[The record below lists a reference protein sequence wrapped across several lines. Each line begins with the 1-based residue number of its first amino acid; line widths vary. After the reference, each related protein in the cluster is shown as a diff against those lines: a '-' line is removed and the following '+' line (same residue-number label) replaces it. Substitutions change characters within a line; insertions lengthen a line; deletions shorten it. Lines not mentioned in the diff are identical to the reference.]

1 MQPEWPFFLFVG
13 LILLVVAVIM
23 GLSYV
28 LGPRRPDRYE
38 ARPYESGVKA
48 TDLPQGGTSVEFFR
62 LAVFF
67 VIFDVEAVFLFAWAV
82 AVREVGW
89 SGYVEMLVFVGALL
103 AALIYLWRLG
113 SLDWRSTARRHR
125 QG

>member
-1 MQPEWPFFLFVG
+1 LFIG
-13 LILLVVAVIM
+13 LVLLVVSAM
-23 GLSYV
+23 LGLSYV
-28 LGPRRPDRYE
+28 LGSRKAGGRPGE
-38 ARPYESGVKA
+38 PYESGIRA
-48 TDLPQGGTSVEFFR
+48 TALPRGGVPVEFFR

-89 SGYVEMLVFVGALL
+89 SGYLEMLVFVGALL

-113 SLDWRSTARRHR
+113 ALDWRNREKRDR

>member
-1 MQPEWPFFLFVG
+1 MQAEWPFFLFIG

-23 GLSYV
+23 SLSYV
-28 LGPRRPDRYE
+28 LGPRRPGRRIG
-38 ARPYESGVKA
+38 RPYESGVAA
-48 TDLPQGGTSVEFFR
+48 TDLPQGGVSVEFFR

-67 VIFDVEAVFLFAWAV
+67 VVFDVEAVFLFAWAV
-82 AVREVGW
+82 VVREVGW
-89 SGYVEMLVFVGALL
+89 SGYVAVLIFVGTLL

-113 SLDWRSTARRHR
+113 SLDWRTTPRRHR

>member
-1 MQPEWPFFLFVG
+1 LQPEWPFFLFMG
-13 LILLVVAVIM
+13 LILLVAGAIM

-28 LGPRRPDRYE
+28 LG
-38 ARPYESGVKA
+38 ARKPGRSESGPYESGIGA
-48 TDLPQGGTSVEFFR
+48 TDLPQGGISVEFFR

-89 SGYVEMLVFVGALL
+89 SGYVEMLIFVGALL